1 MQGNRKLERE
11 GEAPAERRLADR
23 QECGSAGAS
32 PSRIMALRAC
42 LCFLASVFCLLSTAP
57 GCAKQHPTLPPP
69 PAAQPNP
76 APRVASDAATR
87 VQTLDRL
94 ADSFARL
101 SNQLPGGSEDEHRAL
116 MSQAFAQ
123 LQEILPMLDGP
134 SPGAEF
140 RQQMQVISDAQAE
153 LATGP
158 KDLSPEPTIDT
169 GLRAARDVLA
179 NIARSAFYERGDLT
193 PRFDQLS
200 AKLNEL
206 DTVRGPLHQVEV
218 GEAVATLSQIIT
230 KMSHILGQRLSEQ
243 NSATQSASPPATQA
257 TGR

>member
-1 MQGNRKLERE
+1 MDVKRRQKTEVRRQKT
-11 GEAPAERRLADR
+11 ATAE
-23 QECGSAGAS
+23 
-32 PSRIMALRAC
+32 PSVVS
-42 LCFLASVFCLLSTAP
+42 SVSCLLSSVFVALALLSP
-57 GCAKQHPTLPPP
+57 SGCAKQHPTLPPP

-76 APRVASDAATR
+76 PPRMAADVGTR

-101 SNQLPGGSEDEHRAL
+101 SNQLPGGSVDEHRAL
-116 MSQAFAQ
+116 MSQVFAQ

-179 NIARSAFYERGDLT
+179 NIAHSAFYESGDLT

-218 GEAVATLSQIIT
+218 GEAVATISQIIT

-243 NSATQSASPPATQA
+243 NPATQNAPAPATQA
-257 TGR
+257 TGQ

>member
-1 MQGNRKLERE
+1 MEDRRQKTEDKRKQASAR
-11 GEAPAERRLADR
+11 GWLATFCIR
-23 QECGSAGAS
+23 S
-32 PSRIMALRAC
+32 
-42 LCFLASVFCLLSTAP
+42 SVFCLVSLA

-69 PAAQPNP
+69 SAAQPNP
-76 APRVASDAATR
+76 PPRVASDVATR

-101 SNQLPGGSEDEHRAL
+101 SNQLPGGSVDEHRAL
-116 MSQAFAQ
+116 MSQAFGQ
-123 LQEILPMLDGP
+123 LEEILPMLDGP
-134 SPGAEF
+134 APGAEF

-153 LATGP
+153 LTTGP

-179 NIARSAFYERGDLT
+179 NISHTSFYEQGNLRSQ
-193 PRFDQLS
+193 FDQLS

-218 GEAVATLSQIIT
+218 GEAVTTMSQIIT
-230 KMSHILGQRLSEQ
+230 KMTHIVGQRLSEQ
-243 NSATQSASPPATQA
+243 NASQPAATQA
-257 TGR
+257 AGQ